1 MLSRIIGLSLLLF
14 FALGDSLAFG
24 QAPDKKATWE
34 DVVQAIDMIQLL
46 IIRFGPF
53 LMAVG
58 ILLILIAL
66 FSIRWAI
73 REVRG
78 LR

>member
-1 MLSRIIGLSLLLF
+1 MSTRIIGLSLLLF
-14 FALGDSLAFG
+14 FALGDSFAFG
-24 QAPDKKATWE
+24 QAPDKKGTWDE
-34 DVVQAIDMIQLL
+34 VVQAIDMIQLL

-58 ILLILIAL
+58 MLLIWIAL
-66 FSIRWAI
+66 ISISSAI
-73 REVRG
+73 RESRG